1 MIIQA
6 ESANKSPD
14 AFLTVAV
21 VLGQQGPL
29 HSGSYH
35 DNLAN
40 DKTEFF
46 SSYNRQ
52 NGKEK

>member
-14 AFLTVAV
+14 AFFTMAV

-35 DNLAN
+35 G
-40 DKTEFF
+40 E
-46 SSYNRQ
+46 
-52 NGKEK
+52 

>member
-6 ESANKSPD
+6 ESVNKSPG

-29 HSGSYH
+29 HSGRYH
-35 DNLAN
+35 G
-40 DKTEFF
+40 E
-46 SSYNRQ
+46 
-52 NGKEK
+52 